1 MGYNSYFFQDSSVCA
16 NKVALTNKVA
26 LKKMMWWIFSA
37 FLFVSMTLIQPN
49 PLTEAKRPIP
59 ADGDQCVEEGDGC
72 LWNADDKNVTNCC
85 EGLMCELAKTLEHGT
100 CVRPEIPADGD
111 QCLEEGDDCTWNTRN
126 DCCEGLMCLLAKI
139 KGHMTCVPKPE

>member
-1 MGYNSYFFQDSSVCA
+1 VCA

-59 ADGDQCVEEGDGC
+59 ADGDQCVEEGDSC
-72 LWNADDKNVTNCC
+72 LWNADNKDVTCC
-85 EGLMCELAKTLEHGT
+85 EGFVCQLTKNEGHGTKVLEFKHFNGT
-100 CVRPEIPADGD
+100 CVPKKPAD
-111 QCLEEGDDCTWNTRN
+111 QCLEEGDGCSWDTIN
-126 DCCEGLMCLLAKI
+126 DCCEGLQCCEVKV
-139 KGHMTCVPKPE
+139 CC

>member
-1 MGYNSYFFQDSSVCA
+1 MCA
-16 NKVALTNKVA
+16 NTVA

-49 PLTEAKRPIP
+49 PLAEAKP

-85 EGLMCELAKTLEHGT
+85 KGLMCELAKTHYGCCYLVIH
-100 CVRPEIPADGD
+100 VRGEI
-111 QCLEEGDDCTWNTRN
+111 CLIDVRVLCRKLLQLVHWTFLKSFISMR
-126 DCCEGLMCLLAKI
+126 CLY
-139 KGHMTCVPKPE
+139 HS